1 MEVKTTKQVENNFQ
15 FCYDDEVLN
24 ATDKNFVFDIYEKD
38 MDGIFP
44 NKASWTKF
52 INRIDRG
59 ELADKLSYK
68 RKNEYIKKIDYDTIE
83 VFSNYGFNIATGF
96 ILDENNEKIYIYDNY
111 KKITLKID
119 YDFYYRRDDSQI
131 YGVEIY
137 AQIEKL
143 EK

>member
-1 MEVKTTKQVENNFQ
+1 MQVKTTKQVENNFQ

-24 ATDKNFVFDIYEKD
+24 ATGKKFIFDIYEKN

-52 INRIDRG
+52 INRIANG

-68 RKNEYIKKIDYDTIE
+68 RKNEYIKKIDYD
-83 VFSNYGFNIATGF
+83 
-96 ILDENNEKIYIYDNY
+96 
-111 KKITLKID
+111 
-119 YDFYYRRDDSQI
+119 FYYRRDDAQV
-131 YGVEIY
+131 YGVKIY